1 MFSWLFSFP
10 YPSLRYND
18 YFKFVE
24 IKISM
29 IRFLLGFLIG
39 IFFGGFLSMKTPAIN
54 FGVVK
59 NLTQEAVQELSEE
72 IVEEEVS
79 KQIRELK
86 NQQDEIDMRKDK
98 INNKIKQLLEKF

>member
-1 MFSWLFSFP
+1 MFSWLCSFP
-10 YPSLRYND
+10 YLSLRYND

-29 IRFLLGFLIG
+29 ISFLLGFLIG

-59 NLTQEAVQELSEE
+59 NLTQEAVQELSER
-72 IVEEEVS
+72 S
-79 KQIRELK
+79 LK
-86 NQQDEIDMRKDK
+86 KR
-98 INNKIKQLLEKF
+98 